1 MTRVI
6 RKSKQRASGDAAA
19 LLSAVFAAE
28 LLAPGRCLW
37 VVSPWISDVDLI
49 DNTANAFDA
58 LEGFGPRHV
67 RLSEV
72 LVTLAEADCAIVVGT
87 TEADSNDAFLS
98 RMRRLFADRSLGNL
112 LTIDVDSSNELHEKA
127 ITTDDAVIVG
137 SMNITRNGIFVRE
150 EYLELR
156 TDEEFVAR
164 ARMDAFDR
172 FGGRL

>member
-28 LLAPGRCLW
+28 LLAPSRCIW
-37 VVSPWISDVDLI
+37 VVSPWISDVALI
-49 DNTANAFDA
+49 DNTANTFDA
-58 LEGFGPRHV
+58 LEAFGPRHV
-67 RLSEV
+67 RLSE
-72 LVTLAEADCAIVVGT
+72 LLCTLGEAGSAIVVGT
-87 TEADSNDAFLS
+87 TDADSNEAFLS
-98 RMRRLFADRSLGNL
+98 RLKGLFADRRLVDL
-112 LTIDVDSSNELHEKA
+112 LTVDVDASNELHEKA

>member
-6 RKSKQRASGDAAA
+6 RKSRQRASGDAAA

-28 LLAPGRCLW
+28 LLAPSRCVW

-49 DNTANAFDA
+49 DNTASTFDA
-58 LEGFGPRHV
+58 LEPWGPRRV
-67 RLSEV
+67 RLSE
-72 LVTLAEADCAIVVGT
+72 LLLTLAEAGCAVVVGT
-87 TEADSNDAFLS
+87 TEADSNDAFLARLRTLFS
-98 RMRRLFADRSLGNL
+98 DRRLVDL
-112 LTIDVDSSNELHEKA
+112 LTVDLDASNELHEKA

-172 FGGRL
+172 FGGHL

>member
-28 LLAPGRCLW
+28 LLAPSRCLW
-37 VVSPWISDVDLI
+37 LVSPWISDVNLI
-49 DNTANAFDA
+49 DNTANTFDG
-58 LEGFGPRHV
+58 LEAFGPRHV
-67 RLSEV
+67 RLSEL
-72 LVTLAEADCAIVVGT
+72 LVTLAESGCAVVVGT
-87 TEADSNDAFLS
+87 TVAESNDAFLS
-98 RMRRLFADRSLGNL
+98 RLRRLFADGRLVDL
-112 LTIDVDSSNELHEKA
+112 LTIDLDASNELHEKA
-127 ITTDDAVIVG
+127 ITTEDAVIVG

-156 TDEEFVAR
+156 TDEAFVAR